1 MGGGSPHLP
10 SHGAT
15 GLWVP
20 SAPPGTPLECWHPEF
35 RGKTQNFGTGS
46 QELWLIPGGSGC
58 SPCSEHPWM
67 SGVRVPDSACSLSG
81 ALGWISGMDFP
92 PGTSLAGSA
101 QGEPWRDSAD
111 EPLPL
116 PCSSFLG
123 AGECNSMDSQEPL
136 LLRMESFSHVGNGA
150 GSSQPGIPQGLQS
163 SWGALEC
170 GAGFAI
176 PDLRVFSS
184 CSSCAC
190 IHHHPQS
197 PGEWDPQQPG
207 MQHSMSNLLWNP
219 GSGSWLLLPW
229 KWTLI
234 SSHPM

>member
-1 MGGGSPHLP
+1 MSFPNCAGRDGGGSPHLP

-15 GLWVP
+15 RPWVP

-35 RGKTQNFGTGS
+35 WGKTRNLCTGS
-46 QELWLIPGGSGC
+46 WELWLIPGGSGR
-58 SPCSEHPWM
+58 SPCSEPPWM
-67 SGVRVPDSACSLSG
+67 SGVRVPGSACSLSG
-81 ALGWISGMDFP
+81 ALGWISHP
-92 PGTSLAGSA
+92 AH
-101 QGEPWRDSAD
+101 PWRVQPRVSRGVTRLMSHRPFPAPASW
-111 EPLPL
+111 EQENVTPWIPRSLS
-116 PCSSFLG
+116 CSG
-123 AGECNSMDSQEPL
+123 W
-136 LLRMESFSHVGNGA
+136 NGA

-163 SWGALEC
+163 SREALEC

-176 PDLRVFSS
+176 PDLRAFSS

-197 PGEWDPQQPG
+197 PGEWDPRQQG
-207 MQHSMSNLLWNP
+207 MQHSMSNPLWNP

-234 SSHPM
+234 SSRPV